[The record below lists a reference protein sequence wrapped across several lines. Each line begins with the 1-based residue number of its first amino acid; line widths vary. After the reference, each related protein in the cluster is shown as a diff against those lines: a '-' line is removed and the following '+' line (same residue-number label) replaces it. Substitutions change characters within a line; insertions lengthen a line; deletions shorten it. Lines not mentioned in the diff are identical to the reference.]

1 MKEIDEKIKR
11 LREDLSKAH
20 NEKYVMEEKERLTVE
35 DKKYSEYKFIIVNEE
50 LQEIN
55 RIKLS
60 ARYHF
65 ITDNRGL
72 VYIVDDY
79 GQGAVHW
86 PAIKAK
92 EEEADRRHIENVLW
106 AAERL
111 IWARDNAKKE
121 CEKLFKVILTGER

>member
-1 MKEIDEKIKR
+1 VEGLDDKLKR
-11 LREDLSKAH
+11 LREELKVAAA
-20 NEKYVMEEKERLTVE
+20 EKRFEDEKGRILAEGQIYR
-35 DKKYSEYKFIIVNEE
+35 EYKFILVNEE
-50 LQEIN
+50 LQKID
-55 RIKLS
+55 RSKLNP
-60 ARYHF
+60 RYHF
-65 ITDNRGL
+65 MTDKRGL